1 MLSDTPRCSSEA
13 TAGAGSVAHVLE
25 QRRRAR
31 RLAPPVRVEL
41 PDDPRVRDLRIC
53 PHRMEAYDAL
63 GQPDRDDNEDGRD
76 E

>member
-1 MLSDTPRCSSEA
+1 M
-13 TAGAGSVAHVLE
+13 
-25 QRRRAR
+25 
-31 RLAPPVRVEL
+31 RVEL